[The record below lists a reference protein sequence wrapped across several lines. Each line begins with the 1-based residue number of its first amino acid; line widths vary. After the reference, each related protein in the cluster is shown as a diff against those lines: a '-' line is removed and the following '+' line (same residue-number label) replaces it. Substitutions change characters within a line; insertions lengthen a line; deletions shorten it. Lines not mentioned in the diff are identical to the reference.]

1 MIPSFFRTLTF
12 RYALLG
18 AVLLWSAF
26 PPVDLWP
33 LAWIAPLPW
42 ILLIRRKKL
51 DGDRPYRIL
60 TLVGFVFWMA
70 TLHWL
75 RLPHWTTNF
84 GWVALSFYF
93 AFYLPVFIG
102 LSRTTVH
109 QLHIPVILA
118 APIVWTGL
126 ELARAHLLTGMT
138 MASLAHTQ
146 YRWVELI
153 QLSDLTGA
161 YGVSFLV
168 MFVAVCLG
176 RMLPSENKP
185 HAYWPLLPALA
196 LLAVALGY
204 GYVRTAKD
212 ATAPSAKIALIQGS
226 IDTQFGYD
234 EHLRGTIFQHYF
246 ELSRQAL
253 KQFGAVDLIVWPE
266 TFFLYPL
273 IICDEDAGR
282 YNTEVRG
289 SGITAEEFQRRL
301 QLLADNSRYALAD
314 TAKELGAPL
323 LLGLD
328 TQHYTSSGVDIF
340 NSAVHVAASGEVLG
354 RYDKMH
360 LVMFGEYIP
369 FADYLP
375 WLYRPDAR
383 SKCR

>member
-234 EHLRGTIFQHYF
+234 EHLRGTIFQHY
-246 ELSRQAL
+246 
-253 KQFGAVDLIVWPE
+253 
-266 TFFLYPL
+266 
-273 IICDEDAGR
+273 
-282 YNTEVRG
+282 
-289 SGITAEEFQRRL
+289 
-301 QLLADNSRYALAD
+301 
-314 TAKELGAPL
+314 
-323 LLGLD
+323 
-328 TQHYTSSGVDIF
+328 
-340 NSAVHVAASGEVLG
+340 
-354 RYDKMH
+354 
-360 LVMFGEYIP
+360 
-369 FADYLP
+369 
-375 WLYRPDAR
+375 
-383 SKCR
+383 